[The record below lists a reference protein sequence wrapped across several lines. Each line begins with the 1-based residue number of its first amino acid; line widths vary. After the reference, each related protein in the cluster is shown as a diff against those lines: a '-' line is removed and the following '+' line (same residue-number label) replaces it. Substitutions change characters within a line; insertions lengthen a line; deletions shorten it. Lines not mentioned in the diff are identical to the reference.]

1 MINKHLRKP
10 YSENKHCLVGSNE
23 GKISQRVFEP
33 KEEGAVTG
41 GRSQGGLPGGGVAC
55 AES

>member
-10 YSENKHCLVGSNE
+10 YYENKHCLVGSNE

-33 KEEGAVTG
+33 KEEGAVMG